1 MLRERRSMGFITVE
15 VAHDGASKPATLQL
29 SDARLQLAHIINV
42 ISVTLRT
49 SGLAGSC
56 VVTYV
61 DIHDETR
68 VVESDG
74 GLVDMFSCARAIAPA
89 RLQVN

>member
-1 MLRERRSMGFITVE
+1 MGFITVD

-42 ISVTLRT
+42 ICVTLRK

-56 VVTYV
+56 VLSYV
-61 DIHDETR
+61 DFHGKAR

-74 GLVDMFSCARAIAPA
+74 GLVDMFACARAITPT
-89 RLQVN
+89 RMQVNTIH